1 MEIHEYDLN
10 VLLNSFSEG
19 ICYLNARGELLRY
32 NSMAQVHWNPDY
44 LFSHKFALQACVV
57 RALAGEHVYYALVHL
72 DAQRALLVSTVPL
85 FSSTHAVTGLV
96 IISQNIS
103 DQASGEQH
111 AQVALSVLLDA
122 ILNTPH
128 IEDIDES
135 IRRVAALIPQ
145 LEPVDNSIA
154 FRLDEETGR
163 LRLIAMFGSSPRSH
177 EEWQAE
183 LADLEIG
190 AQEMSR
196 QAALPYLHALHIGRT
211 MMMDFTADRTHSN
224 PHNLSA
230 AIYAPIML
238 NGRTV
243 GLLGA
248 QRYRPLGTG
257 DYFPQW
263 GIDLLTALAR
273 LASMSIDKTSLLAAS
288 QQTHEELTH
297 MRSQLSQREEFLLLT
312 AHELKNPLTAI
323 RGQAQLLRR
332 RINQASTLQQ
342 MDHLLRGLENIEH
355 QTIRIEHIVN
365 TLMEVS
371 RADLGHLRLQI
382 RDIDLVQ
389 IVRHILREYLP
400 LAPNHQLH
408 LIVNE
413 EPVSLLPE
421 DTTPNTSIHI
431 HADERALEQILTN
444 LLSNAIKYSPQGG
457 PITVALKDSAQE
469 GVELS
474 VADRGIGIPLEAQK
488 RVVERFY
495 RAGNAQES
503 NITGLGLGLFLV
515 QELVARQHGSLSIKS
530 TGTPGQGST
539 FMIKLP
545 YQQP

>member
-1 MEIHEYDLN
+1 MDIHEYDLN

-19 ICYLNARGELLRY
+19 ICYLNARGELIRY
-32 NSMAQVHWNPDY
+32 NSMAQIHWNPDY

-57 RALAGEHVYYALVHL
+57 RGLAGEHVYYALIHPG
-72 DAQRALLVSTVPL
+72 AQRALLVSTVPL
-85 FSSTHAVTGLV
+85 FSSTHAVTGV
-96 IISQNIS
+96 VVISQNVS
-103 DQASGEQH
+103 DQVSAEQH
-111 AQVALSVLLDA
+111 AQIALSILLAALLD
-122 ILNTPH
+122 TPH

-154 FRLDEETGR
+154 FRIDEETGR
-163 LRLIAMFGSSPRSH
+163 LRLIAIFGSSQRSH
-177 EEWQAE
+177 EDWQAE

-190 AQEMSR
+190 AQQLSR

-211 MMMDFTADRTHSN
+211 IMLDFTADRTHSN

-230 AIYAPIML
+230 AIYAPIVL

-273 LASMSIDKTSLLAAS
+273 LVSMSIEKTSLLASS
-288 QQTHEELTH
+288 QQAQEELTH

-323 RGQAQLLRR
+323 RGQAQLLHR
-332 RINQASTLQQ
+332 RINLASKPQQ
-342 MDHLLRGLENIEH
+342 IDHLLRGLENIEH
-355 QTIRIEHIVN
+355 QTIRIEHLVN

-389 IVRHILREYLP
+389 LVRHILSAYLP
-400 LAPNHQLH
+400 LAPNHQVH
-408 LIVNE
+408 FIVNE
-413 EPVSLLPE
+413 EPASLLPE
-421 DTTPNTSIHI
+421 GTTPDTSIHI

-457 PITVALKDSAQE
+457 PITVALKDRAGE

-474 VADRGIGIPLEAQK
+474 VEDCGIGIPLAAQK

-495 RAGNAQES
+495 RAENAQES
-503 NITGLGLGLFLV
+503 NITGLGLGLYLI
-515 QELVARQHGSLSIKS
+515 QELVALHHGSLAITS
-530 TGTPGQGST
+530 TGIPGQGST
-539 FMIKLP
+539 FTVKLP
-545 YQQP
+545 YQQS